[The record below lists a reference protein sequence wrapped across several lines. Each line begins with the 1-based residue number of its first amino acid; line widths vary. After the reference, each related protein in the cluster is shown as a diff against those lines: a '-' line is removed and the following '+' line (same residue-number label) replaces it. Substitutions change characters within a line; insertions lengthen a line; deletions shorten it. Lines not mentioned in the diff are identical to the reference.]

1 MKTVNDLVATIEA
14 WLNYLEKK
22 NGTDLGDMTDAGKK
36 RNAGYA
42 NYTLY
47 AKWYKEQTGENY
59 QGQAYCA
66 MAVSCA
72 FVKTF
77 GLSMAK
83 QLLGGDLYYN
93 CQMFYDRIKA
103 KHPERLH
110 KTPEK
115 GDVALFYNG
124 KKHHHTGLVIKTT
137 DGGYVTDEANTSS
150 GNGVVVP
157 NGGAT
162 TRKSYKMSDTQVD
175 FYRPPYE
182 ALGVSG
188 GDGNSEPTNYP
199 IGTGKAGLV
208 VTASS
213 LRVRALPSTDS
224 PQVGSLK
231 QGDAIYPDAKAF
243 DDRGVRWYRI
253 PEGWVS
259 GAYLTGWILEKGN
272 NRWWYLHSGDTW
284 YTNTVAV
291 IDGAVYAFDSAGYM
305 ITDPVELVP
314 DGNGALHMPEK

>member
-1 MKTVNDLVATIEA
+1 MKTVDDLVATMES

-22 NGTDLGDMTDAGKK
+22 NGSDLGDMTDAGKK
-36 RNAGYA
+36 RNAGYN

-47 AKWYKEQTGENY
+47 AKWYKEYTGENY
-59 QGQAYCA
+59 QAQPYCA
-66 MAVSCA
+66 VSVSCT
-72 FVKTF
+72 FVNTF
-77 GLSMAK
+77 GLTLAK

-103 KHPERLH
+103 KYPERLH
-110 KTPEK
+110 KTPKK

-162 TRKSYKMSDTQVD
+162 TRKSYKMTDTRVD

-182 ALGVSG
+182 ALGVQISAS
-188 GDGNSEPTNYP
+188 DPELITYP
-199 IGTGKAGLV
+199 ISTGQGGLR

-213 LRVRALPSTDS
+213 LRVRALPSTES
-224 PQVGSLK
+224 PQAGSLK
-231 QGDAIYPDAKAF
+231 QGDSIYPDAKAF
-243 DDRGVRWYRI
+243 DSRGVRWYRI

-259 GAYLTGWILEKGN
+259 GAYLTGWILEGGN
-272 NRWWYLHSGDTW
+272 GRWWYLLEGDEW
-284 YTNTVAV
+284 YTGTLAV
-291 IDGAVYAFDSAGYM
+291 IDGAVYAFDDSGYM
-305 ITDPVELVP
+305 VTDPIELIP
-314 DGNGALHMPEK
+314 DSNGALHFS